1 MLTDPVADMLTRI
14 RNGIRAG
21 KGEVLVRPH
30 SKFKVDILRAM
41 EREGFIEGFEETPD
55 SKGGEISVKIKYF
68 ESSPVITDLER
79 ISKPGRRIYVGSQDI
94 PRVKSGLGVA
104 ILSTSMGVLSDREAR
119 KKNIG
124 GEVLLYL
131 W

>member
-21 KGEVLVRPH
+21 KEEVLVRPK
-30 SKFKVDILRAM
+30 SKLKADILHAM
-41 EREGFIEGFEETPD
+41 KREGFIEGFEEVSD
-55 SKGGEISVKIKYF
+55 VRGGELKVILKYF
-68 ESSPVITDLER
+68 ESTPVISDIQR
-79 ISKPGRRIYVGSQDI
+79 VSKAGRRVYVNSKEI
-94 PRVKSGLGVA
+94 PRVKSGLGIAV
-104 ILSTSMGVLSDREAR
+104 LSTSMGVLSDREAR
-119 KKNIG
+119 KKNVG

>member
-21 KGEVLVRPH
+21 KEEVLVRPT
-30 SKFKVDILRAM
+30 SKLKADILNAM
-41 EREGFIEGFEETPD
+41 KREGYIEGFEKMPGTL
-55 SKGGEISVKIKYF
+55 GGEFKVLLKYF
-68 ESSPVITDLER
+68 ESDPVISDVQR
-79 ISKPGRRIYVGSQDI
+79 ISKPGRRVYVGSKEI
-94 PRVKSGLGVA
+94 PRVKSGLGIA

-119 KKNIG
+119 KKNVG